1 MHIGVIDLLVI
12 YATPVVAAVAG
23 MILFLAGL
31 YIIVKADIG
40 HLAVSEDIRYNI
52 QLKKQPVTFVNVA
65 MVMLLDSGVQA
76 AFLYRCSRFL
86 YRHRLRPLATV
97 LHKLGKYLTNVDLP
111 PTAKVGPG
119 VVFLHCC
126 NIVIGPYIEI
136 GSHVVFRPCV
146 ALRGWGTVKLE
157 DGVRTGLQSVVMDC
171 VTMGEG
177 SESAPGAVVT
187 KDVPARHIALGMPAK
202 VMVPR
207 PETKL
212 EGVVVELEN
221 VLLEDTALWILA
233 LSSALRAGGR
243 QLPSRKLN
251 ALWQLPPA
259 KVIARY
265 IPDDTERQ
273 RAAFEEYFRLV
284 RASDYAGL
292 RFRPRGRELLQ
303 VIRRRG
309 LKVAVISRLPDAFVE
324 KEIVDA
330 LRLRGV
336 SDCVCGA
343 DTCLDEWKPEPW
355 IIYRPMRTLK
365 LGVERVIYIGG
376 NRLDVRTGIEA
387 AVRVFWFMPYDQGKM
402 PSRGLV
408 TRFEDL
414 DSIIEEFSKP
424 ELPQTI

>member
-1 MHIGVIDLLVI
+1 MHIGAIDLLVI
-12 YATPVVAAVAG
+12 YAIPIVALVTG
-23 MILFLAGL
+23 LIVFLAAL
-31 YIIVKADIG
+31 YLIVKADIG

-52 QLKKQPVTFVNVA
+52 RLKKQPVTFMTVA

-86 YRHRLRPLATV
+86 YRHKLRPLATV
-97 LHKLGKYLTNVDLP
+97 LHKLGKYLTNVDIP

-126 NIVIGPYIEI
+126 NIVIGPYVET
-136 GSHVVFRPCV
+136 GSHVIMRPFLV
-146 ALRGWGTVKLE
+146 VRGWGTVKLE
-157 DGVRTGLQSVVMDC
+157 DRVRTGIQSVVMDC
-171 VTMGEG
+171 VTMGEN

-187 KDVPARHIALGMPAK
+187 MDVPPDHIAYGLPAK
-202 VMVPR
+202 IMR
-207 PETKL
+207 PKRHTKL

-243 QLPSRKLN
+243 NLSSRKLGS
-251 ALWQLPPA
+251 LWQLPPA

-265 IPDDTERQ
+265 IPDDKER
-273 RAAFEEYFRLV
+273 REAAFEEYFRLV

-292 RFRPRGRELLQ
+292 QFRPRARELLQ
-303 VIRRRG
+303 VIRGRG
-309 LKVAVISRLPDAFVE
+309 LKVAIISRLPDSFLE

-336 SDCVCGA
+336 SDCVCGP

-355 IIYRPMRTLK
+355 AIYRPMRALK
-365 LGVERVIYIGG
+365 IGVERVIYIGG

-387 AVRVFWFMPYDQGKM
+387 AVRVFWFMPYDQGEM

-408 TRFEDL
+408 ARFEDL
-414 DSIIEEFSKP
+414 DSIIEEFSRP